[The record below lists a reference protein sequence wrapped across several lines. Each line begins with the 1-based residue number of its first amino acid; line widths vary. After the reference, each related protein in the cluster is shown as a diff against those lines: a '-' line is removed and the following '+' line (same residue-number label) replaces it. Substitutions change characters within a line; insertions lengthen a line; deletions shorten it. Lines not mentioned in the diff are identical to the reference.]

1 MWLPRDA
8 VWYRGYCARGTMPS
22 ASQDCEPGQPVRRLI
37 MAQKLWRPIR
47 RIVDAVRARR
57 EAVRAR
63 REDERAR
70 REAVRV
76 RREDERAR
84 REDERARRED
94 ERARREDERARR
106 RKLRQHWSTLSGIEF
121 EREMG
126 ALFSDF
132 GYTVESTPSSGDQGI
147 DLILRK
153 NGETTLVQCK
163 SRKSPIGP
171 AVARELL
178 GSLVAFPGGA
188 DKAILA
194 CTGGFTKGVY
204 EFVQDQPTKLID
216 ASDIVTLSESVYVP
230 NWDWAI
236 HR

>member
-1 MWLPRDA
+1 
-8 VWYRGYCARGTMPS
+8 
-22 ASQDCEPGQPVRRLI
+22 

-47 RIVDAVRARR
+47 RMVEAVKARREAGRARR
-57 EAVRAR
+57 EA
-63 REDERAR
+63 ERAR
-70 REAVRV
+70 REA
-76 RREDERAR
+76 ERAR
-84 REDERARRED
+84 REA
-94 ERARREDERARR
+94 ERARR
-106 RKLRQHWSTLSGIEF
+106 RKLHQHWSTLSGIEF

-126 ALFSDF
+126 TLCSHF
-132 GYTVESTPSSGDQGI
+132 GYIVESTPRSGDQGI

-163 SRKSPIGP
+163 SRKSPVGP

-204 EFVQDQPTKLID
+204 EFVRDQPIQLID
-216 ASDIVTLSESVYVP
+216 ASDLVTLSESVYVP
-230 NWDWAI
+230 NWDI
-236 HR
+236 HH